1 MTEQAPTESS
11 SRFFDQIFPG
21 FGIGL
26 LMGLLVGITTSAVVS
41 GLLTT
46 LGGLLAAMLGLQG
59 RSTTEGGEGSGGGP
73 FSFLQVN
80 SGRIGAFG
88 LACAIGMLGGMTVRV
103 KGLLNTPLNK
113 QVGEWVEAG
122 FDSSEARKFVAH
134 ANSTL
139 RISASGE
146 VSDAPLTEL
155 QKQKMGV
162 LFNALSKVDLCKQI
176 KVSQFGT
183 VAEDGA
189 PSIADKMG
197 SLYHD
202 LYVGDTLDPR
212 NALYAKMRE
221 LADGWKS
228 LPAETQVKIYQ
239 GVEEMV
245 CVIQEIKE
253 TK

>member
-1 MTEQAPTESS
+1 MTEQAPTGSS

-59 RSTTEGGEGSGGGP
+59 RSTSESGEATSGP

-88 LACAIGMLGGMTVRV
+88 LACAIGMLGGMTIRV
-103 KGLLNTPLNK
+103 KGLLNTPLKN

-139 RISASGE
+139 RISANGE
-146 VSDAPLTEL
+146 VSDAPMNEL

-162 LFNALSKVDLCKQI
+162 LFNALSKANLCDKI
-176 KVSQFGT
+176 RVSKFGT

-189 PSIADKMG
+189 SSIAEKMG

-212 NALYAKMRE
+212 NALYKKMGE

-228 LPAETQVKIYQ
+228 FPAETQVKMYQ

-245 CVIQEIKE
+245 CAIQEIKE